1 MLFPQLLACF
11 QENDVLLLSKTMNDQ
26 NPFSPHKINTKANGQ
41 GMRMNIFIR
50 EKLELNQ
57 FQTYHFFEHLG
68 ETFLVNL
75 REDIKSL
82 SVIHVSKAA
91 NRLTLIY

>member
-1 MLFPQLLACF
+1 
-11 QENDVLLLSKTMNDQ
+11 
-26 NPFSPHKINTKANGQ
+26 
-41 GMRMNIFIR
+41 MRMNIFIR